1 MARVAATTNQRACH
15 TAAGKLTVKKR
26 PKARRVR
33 GRVPYTT
40 DPARATSPL
49 SLAVRAGS
57 R

>member
-1 MARVAATTNQRACH
+1 MARAATTTNQRACQ
-15 TAAGKLTVKKR
+15 TAAGNETVKKR

-40 DPARATSPL
+40 DPALATRPL
-49 SLAVRAGS
+49 SLAVSAGS